1 MSETNAFGRR
11 VMNGLFYFTLPVY
24 LFLNRM
30 HYYQARDEKGKRLHK
45 YDFLYRYSVYVTFPL
60 LMTRIM
66 VYFAQDDTN
75 EVINTV
81 SNLYYML
88 VYRIPYFQ
96 LLFAVLA
103 VYVYIL
109 VTHYVDK
116 KVCGFYFV
124 SYLMVIVLSLT
135 FIIRTLIGFYFYFLE
150 SVPDGLKIFS
160 FYYGTVL
167 ALEKFLAWLILYM
180 ESHTLW
186 KSFEAVLLVSEK

>member
-1 MSETNAFGRR
+1 
-11 VMNGLFYFTLPVY
+11 
-24 LFLNRM
+24 
-30 HYYQARDEKGKRLHK
+30 
-45 YDFLYRYSVYVTFPL
+45 
-60 LMTRIM
+60 M
-66 VYFAQDDTN
+66 VYFAQDDMK

-81 SNLYYML
+81 SNLYYTL
-88 VYRIPYFQ
+88 VYRISYFQ

-109 VTHYVDK
+109 VMHYVDK

-135 FIIRTLIGFYFYFLE
+135 FIIRTLIGFYFLE

-180 ESHTLW
+180 EI
-186 KSFEAVLLVSEK
+186 V